1 MQDFIIFAQIPKE
14 NGVIL
19 IETGGK
25 GSKIPEQS
33 MVSLTTT
40 QTMVLLDLSE
50 IKVRQHSFLASYGG
64 TCL

>member
-1 MQDFIIFAQIPKE
+1 MQDFIIFMQIPKE
-14 NGVIL
+14 NGIIL

-25 GSKIPEQS
+25 KSKILEQS
-33 MVSLTTT
+33 TVSLTTT

-50 IKVRQHSFLASYGG
+50 IKVCQHSFLASYGG